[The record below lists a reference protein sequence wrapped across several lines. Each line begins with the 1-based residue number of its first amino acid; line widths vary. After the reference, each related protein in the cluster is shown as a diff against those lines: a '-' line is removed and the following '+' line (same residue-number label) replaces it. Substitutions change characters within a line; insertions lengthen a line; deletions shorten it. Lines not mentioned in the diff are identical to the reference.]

1 MTQNFSSHLLQRA
14 VDEVSCLPGIGR
26 KTALR
31 LVLHLLRQDARV
43 TSTLTEALSVL
54 RNEVKYCRMC
64 HNISDTDICEICAN
78 PKRDASTLC
87 VVENIQDVMAI
98 ESTGL
103 YRGLYHVLGGVIS
116 PMDGIGPSN
125 LHIQSL
131 VERVAA
137 GGVREIIL
145 ALSPTMEGDTT
156 NYFIYRRL
164 SQLTQSNSSGNGDS
178 DDVIVSLPRITVI
191 ARGVAQNDELQH
203 TDEAT
208 LGRALAGRTPFSV

>member
-1 MTQNFSSHLLQRA
+1 
-14 VDEVSCLPGIGR
+14 
-26 KTALR
+26 
-31 LVLHLLRQDARV
+31 
-43 TSTLTEALSVL
+43 
-54 RNEVKYCRMC
+54 MC

-78 PKRDASTLC
+78 PKRDASQLC

-98 ESTGL
+98 ESTNL

-164 SQLTQSNSSGNGDS
+164 KQYAQNNEESA
-178 DDVIVSLPRITVI
+178 LPQITVI

-208 LGRALAGRTPFSV
+208 LGRALAGRTPFAV

>member
-1 MTQNFSSHLLQRA
+1 
-14 VDEVSCLPGIGR
+14 
-26 KTALR
+26 
-31 LVLHLLRQDARV
+31 
-43 TSTLTEALSVL
+43 
-54 RNEVKYCRMC
+54 MC

-78 PKRDASTLC
+78 PKRDASVLC

-98 ESTGL
+98 ESTNQ

-131 VERVAA
+131 IERVTA
-137 GGVREIIL
+137 GGIREIIF

-156 NYFIYRRL
+156 NYFIYKRL
-164 SQLTQSNSSGNGDS
+164 MQLTQTSAQGNFANEAQKMN
-178 DDVIVSLPRITVI
+178 LPRITII

-208 LGRALAGRTPFSV
+208 LSRALVGRTLFTI

>member
-31 LVLHLLRQDARV
+31 LVLHLLRRDPRDTA
-43 TSTLTEALSVL
+43 TLTEALSML
-54 RNEVKYCRMC
+54 RNEVKYCKVC
-64 HNISDTDICEICAN
+64 HNISDTDVCEICSN
-78 PKRDASTLC
+78 PKRDASVLC
-87 VVENIQDVMAI
+87 VVENVQDVMAI
-98 ESTGL
+98 ESTNL
-103 YRGLYHVLGGVIS
+103 FHGLYHVLGGVIS

-125 LHIQSL
+125 LHIHSL
-131 VERVAA
+131 VERVAQ
-137 GGVREIIL
+137 GNIREVIL

-164 SQLTQSNSSGNGDS
+164 MQLTQGTASSVDGKNLS
-178 DDVIVSLPRITVI
+178 LETLPRITVI

-208 LGRALAGRTPFSV
+208 LGRALAGRTPFSA

>member
-1 MTQNFSSHLLQRA
+1 VSH
-14 VDEVSCLPGIGR
+14 LPGIGR

-31 LVLHLLRQDARV
+31 LVLHLLRQDVRV
-43 TSTLTEALSVL
+43 TSTLTEALSLL
-54 RNEVKYCRMC
+54 RSEVKYCKMC

-78 PKRDASTLC
+78 PKRDASQLC

-98 ESTGL
+98 ESTNL

-164 SQLTQSNSSGNGDS
+164 KQYAQNNEEST
-178 DDVIVSLPRITVI
+178 LPQITVI

-208 LGRALAGRTPFSV
+208 LGRALAGRTPFAV

>member
-1 MTQNFSSHLLQRA
+1 MIQNFSSHLLQRA
-14 VDEVSCLPGIGR
+14 VDEMSCLPGIGR

-31 LVLHLLRQDARV
+31 LVLHLLRQDERV
-43 TSTLTEALSVL
+43 TFTLTEALSLL
-54 RNEVKYCRMC
+54 RTEVKYCRMC

-78 PKRDASTLC
+78 PKRDASMLC

-98 ESTGL
+98 ESTNL

-131 VERVAA
+131 VERVKA
-137 GGVREIIL
+137 GGIREVIL

-156 NYFIYRRL
+156 NYFIYRRMK
-164 SQLTQSNSSGNGDS
+164 QLAETSASTDSGHEDTPF
-178 DDVIVSLPRITVI
+178 SLPRITVI